1 MTEAIQGTTAV
12 REPRRSA
19 ADFLHA
25 LEVDTRLL
33 GLIVATAYIWVL
45 FSQMSDGLF
54 LSPRNLWNLSVQSA
68 AVAIMATG
76 MVLVIVSRNIDLSIG
91 STLGFTGMFM
101 AMIQAE
107 WIPKALGLGFQQ
119 PYTWIVALALGLA
132 AGALIG
138 LLQGFIIAYVG
149 VPSFIVTLGGL
160 LVWRGAAFQFSQGQ
174 TIAPMDGIFALL
186 GGGPKGSL
194 GGTLSWV
201 VAGIAIVAII
211 YGLWAGRRRRRKY
224 GFPVR
229 PMWAEVLLGVLG
241 VGITVGAVWIANSY
255 PWPENLAQQYAQ
267 ENNIAIPEGG
277 LIIPTGIANPVLIA
291 IGATIVM
298 TFLAT
303 RRRFGRYVYSIGGNP
318 DAAELAG
325 INTRRT
331 IMGTFVLMGVLAALS
346 GAVLSARL
354 NAATVGTG
362 TQAEL
367 YVIAAA
373 VIGGTSFAGGIGTIP
388 GAVLGAVFMQSL
400 QSGMVLLK
408 VDSPVQDIV
417 VGVVLVLAVAFDT
430 ILRRQ
435 DVKWA
440 RLLPAL
446 CVFTGVLSL
455 LGALVAVTSGA
466 GGALL
471 VMGLVTIVISI
482 ATILWPLVERSR
494 PGSGQILGAVGGIAA
509 IVLIVTASDN
519 LNILIAGAAAG
530 LYATIA
536 FATRRAVAQT
546 AATGGQTAG
555 A

>member
-1 MTEAIQGTTAV
+1 MSEAVQGTTAIAK
-12 REPRRSA
+12 EPQRRSPTA
-19 ADFLHA
+19 FLQQ

-33 GLIVATAYIWVL
+33 GLIVATGVIWFL
-45 FSQMSDGLF
+45 FNLASDGLF
-54 LSPRNLWNLSVQSA
+54 LTPRNLWNLSVQSS

-107 WIPKALGLGFQQ
+107 WIPKTFGLGFDQ
-119 PYTWIVALALGLA
+119 PYTWLIALAFGIG

-138 LLQGFIIAYVG
+138 LLQGFIIAYIG

-160 LVWRGAAFQFSQGQ
+160 LVWRGFAFQFSQGQ
-174 TIAPMDGIFALL
+174 TISPMDGIFQLL

-194 GGTLSWV
+194 GETLSWV
-201 VAGIAIVAII
+201 VGGVAIVAII
-211 YGLWAGRRRRRKY
+211 YSLWASRRRRRRY
-224 GFPVR
+224 GFPTR
-229 PMWAEVLLGVLG
+229 PMWADILLGVLG
-241 VGITVGAVWIANSY
+241 CAVTIGAVWIANSY
-255 PWPENLAQQYAQ
+255 PWPESLAQQYAQ
-267 ENNIAIPEGG
+267 ENNIPIPAGG

-291 IGATIVM
+291 IGATVVM

-331 IMGTFVLMGVLAALS
+331 IMGTFVIMGILAAVS

-362 TQAEL
+362 TQSEL

-417 VGVVLVLAVAFDT
+417 VGMVLVA
-430 ILRRQ
+430 
-435 DVKWA
+435 
-440 RLLPAL
+440 
-446 CVFTGVLSL
+446 
-455 LGALVAVTSGA
+455 
-466 GGALL
+466 
-471 VMGLVTIVISI
+471 
-482 ATILWPLVERSR
+482 
-494 PGSGQILGAVGGIAA
+494 AVGLDT
-509 IVLIVTASDN
+509 VV
-519 LNILIAGAAAG
+519 
-530 LYATIA
+530 
-536 FATRRAVAQT
+536 RRRT
-546 AATGGQTAG
+546 K
-555 A
+555 